1 MKAIFF
7 VTISLCI
14 FSFISCKSTNTKSE
28 QLKLFSIDKEWSVA
42 IAGGNVDRMVSFW
55 ADDAVLYA
63 PGAQIVIGRESIED
77 IVRKNRAISGF
88 SFERKPAEVFV
99 SNSGDLGYT
108 TGIYIISFPDID
120 GKLIKRQGNYVSI
133 WNKQQDGNWKCS
145 VSIGNY
151 RSPSLSEQKLN

>member
-7 VTISLCI
+7 IIISLFT
-14 FSFISCKSTNTKSE
+14 FSFLSCQATDSKSE
-28 QLKLFSIDKEWSVA
+28 QLKLFATDKEWSAA
-42 IAGGNVDRMVSFW
+42 IAEGNINRMVTFW

-63 PGAQIVIGRESIED
+63 PEAQIVIGRESIKD
-77 IVRKNRAISGF
+77 ILRKNRAISGF

-108 TGIYIISFPDID
+108 TGTFNISLPDIE

-133 WNKQQDGNWKCS
+133 WNKQKNGNWKCS
-145 VSIGNY
+145 VNIGNY
-151 RSPSLSEQKLN
+151 RFSKTPKAD